1 MVLYPS
7 ISDESLLL
15 DNECKKLLKRR
26 SRQMLIQDVMN
37 KINNTQKLDDYEIK
51 NNIQECD
58 IKNNI
63 QECDIKK
70 YSLFEIF
77 ILIITCTPFNI

>member
-26 SRQMLIQDVMN
+26 SRQMIIQDVMN
-37 KINNTQKLDDYEIK
+37 KINNTQKLDDYKIK

-58 IKNNI
+58 IKSNSYKN
-63 QECDIKK
+63 

-77 ILIITCTPFNI
+77 ILIITCTPFNT